1 MRHNRAT
8 RRLGRIYNERRQ
20 LLENLVTS
28 LLKYQQIKTTVAKA
42 KEARRLADHVIT
54 LGKQNTLHAKRQV
67 FSILQDHTLTSKVF
81 TDIAP
86 RFKTRAGGY
95 TRVLHLD
102 RRKGDG
108 AEMAL
113 LELTEKEIIVKQAP
127 KDKAKTK
134 KAKAGTEEAPAKSAD
149 AKTHEKDHPK
159 HEDKKDRSSGKA
171 NPGFF
176 KNIGKF
182 FKNKGGGS

>member
-1 MRHNRAT
+1 MRHNRAN
-8 RRLGRIYNERRQ
+8 RKLGRIYNERKQ

-86 RFKTRAGGY
+86 RFKSRAGGY

-127 KDKAKTK
+127 KEKTK
-134 KAKAGTEEAPAKSAD
+134 KKSKETAGEGAAKPSAETKAHD
-149 AKTHEKDHPK
+149 KDHPK
-159 HEDKKDRSSGKA
+159 HDDHKDKSSGKA

-182 FKNKGGGS
+182 FKNKGGGN